1 MRAAL
6 AVVLLVFSLY
16 AVIEARVRIDIT
28 SPLGT
33 FPIAVS
39 ELDGPYGK
47 ELSETITEDL
57 AYTGL
62 FRPIE
67 RAAFIETSDAPFNPG
82 NWRPLGAEAVLKGSV
97 KSNGKE
103 ITVTVSLYDLSEGAA
118 ILRKEYTADAA
129 LIRPIAH
136 SIANDIHQ
144 RLTGQRGVFRSRIA
158 FVAEEDGQKRLCL
171 MDWDGGRIKRL
182 GPAGA
187 VLLTPHWSKD
197 GMRLVYSAR
206 RGGLWGI
213 HILDLGSMKEF
224 LTAHSSKSTLMA
236 GDFFPDS
243 DAFAFSSSEGGSPDI
258 YIYRLS
264 GGQSNR
270 LTSSSGIEVSP
281 SVSPDGKTI
290 AFVSDMGGSPQLY
303 TMDGNGYNTKRI
315 TFEGAYNT
323 SPSWSP
329 KGDMIAFVGNM
340 RGKNRIFAVAP
351 DGSGLTGLTDKG
363 NNEDPSFSPDGR
375 FIVFSSDRDGER
387 GIYIMRANGEGQRR
401 LTPKGLKASGPRWSP
416 E

>member
-1 MRAAL
+1 MRAAV
-6 AVVLLVFSLY
+6 AVALLLLLLTLPVG
-16 AVIEARVRIDIT
+16 ARVRIDIT

-33 FPIAVS
+33 FPIAIS

-62 FRPIE
+62 FQPIE
-67 RAAFIETSDAPFNPG
+67 RAAFIEPPHAPFNPG
-82 NWRPLGAEAVLKGSV
+82 NWRPLGAEAVLKGTVRS
-97 KSNGKE
+97 SGKE
-103 ITVTVSLYDLSEGAA
+103 MTVTVSLYDLSEGTA
-118 ILRKEYTADAA
+118 ILRKQYTADAA

-144 RLTGQRGVFRSRIA
+144 RLTGRRGVFRTRIA
-158 FVAEEDGQKRLCL
+158 FVAEEDGQRRLCL

-187 VLLTPHWSKD
+187 VLLTPHWSRD

-213 HILDLGSMKEF
+213 HILDLGSMKE
-224 LTAHSSKSTLMA
+224 TSAHSSKSTLLA
-236 GDFFPDS
+236 GDFFPDP
-243 DAFAFSSSEGGSPDI
+243 DAFAFSSSEEGSPDI
-258 YIYRLS
+258 YTYRLS
-264 GGQSNR
+264 KGRSNR
-270 LTSSSGIEVSP
+270 LTSSRGIEVSP

-303 TMDGNGYNTKRI
+303 TMDGDGYNIKRI

-329 KGDMIAFVGNM
+329 KGDMIAFVGN
-340 RGKNRIFAVAP
+340 RGGKNRIFIAAP
-351 DGSGLTGLTDKG
+351 DGSGPTVLTVKG
-363 NNEDPSFSPDGR
+363 NNEDPDFSPDGR
-375 FIVFSSDRDGER
+375 FIVFSSDRDGEK
-387 GIYIMRANGEGQRR
+387 GIYIMRADGGEQKR
-401 LTPKGLKASGPRWSP
+401 LTPKGLKAYGPRWSP